1 MFWGIFLGLV
11 KAGTIVV
18 SVKGQDGNLWV
29 DQCCYLQDDIL
40 EIWCCTRGISVMQIL
55 EAGAQVELFK
65 FILLALKKICPRLL
79 QFQDKSHS
87 NVTLEVRAEK
97 EIEGLRACRRAGVSY
112 PTFDLFSPVP
122 IIVSTCWRS
131 FSEGTGFIS
140 QTNDFHTLP
149 TDA

>member
-55 EAGAQVELFK
+55 EAAPNRQG
-65 FILLALKKICPRLL
+65 LKLNSLSLSCL
-79 QFQDKSHS
+79 H
-87 NVTLEVRAEK
+87 
-97 EIEGLRACRRAGVSY
+97 
-112 PTFDLFSPVP
+112 
-122 IIVSTCWRS
+122 
-131 FSEGTGFIS
+131 
-140 QTNDFHTLP
+140 
-149 TDA
+149 